1 MARQR
6 GLFYGRVQLFLKRSL
21 SLILLA
27 VFGLVG
33 AVVTHGGMP
42 AIAQKPNQQNLAIY
56 NSFDNIDL
64 STNLVVKSQL
74 AAAENS
80 LLAQGITEYQQG
92 QFRAAIELWR
102 QAEKQFKDQNNV
114 LDLALTSNYLSLAY
128 QQIDNLQAA
137 ESYLQQG
144 WQLLGD
150 RPNSTDSSPQTR
162 ILAKI
167 LNTQGRLQLLK
178 GQGEAALESW
188 QKAETVYQQ
197 LNDAPGITGAQINQ
211 AQAFGFLGKYR
222 QALKILRPLEKLEID
237 EKNLDIGISQL
248 ISLGNTYLAIGDAK
262 KAREEFNKIP
272 STSNNIQ
279 AISKAIGL
287 GNANQILAKDK
298 RYLLDPETLQILRDQ
313 PNEPKSEFYK
323 KSLDEYTNLYKKE
336 SLEKYQEAESL
347 SKNLNTKKL
356 QAQLNQLTLQVDTY
370 KWWLD
375 QYPNPQLLNQ
385 FDFLSAIPRE
395 IQKLN
400 DRVENSL
407 GNLPL
412 SQASI
417 YGQINLANSLL
428 IQQNIWAKQTKQ
440 NSGKA
445 LPWQR
450 IEQLLTKALNQSREL
465 QDKKAEIIALGKLG
479 TLHEQRYKQ
488 SRQQN
493 DFTEAENFTSQ
504 AVNFAKS
511 MQFDELAYQ
520 WQWQLGR
527 LRKGEGKIQ
536 EAIAFYT
543 EAIENSQKIRQ
554 KNLVAIAFGMK
565 DLNPTIQIDFR
576 EQVEPVYRDLIKLRL
591 QGKPNQESLKAARD
605 VVQKLQL
612 AQIENFLQC
621 SLQGGKENE
630 VSLDEIIDKK
640 NINAA
645 IFYPIVLEDELGV
658 ILKVHGQENLKSSS
672 SPQEDLKYYSSPVSR
687 QELVTTL
694 SQLRPELQ
702 KPYNF
707 IGMQG
712 LSAKVYDWLI
722 RGAEKYL
729 SQKNID
735 TLVFVMDKDLQ
746 NIPVA
751 SLYNKE
757 TKKYLIEEKYSVAF
771 SKGREPAEFQP
782 IKNIQWNALLAGLT
796 VDPKDKNNLLK
807 SLEFAKDEVEKI
819 QTLIAN
825 SKLMIGEE
833 FTKDN
838 VKNAVSASPYNLVHV
853 ATHGQF
859 SNNPNETFIWLAPN
873 PNSPKASDNSGS
885 EDNENR
891 VDVNE
896 LEELFHNRNQLIPER
911 LELLVLSACETQT
924 VDYRSAIGLA
934 GTAIRAGARS
944 TIASLWSLKDDSAAE
959 FMKVFYQKLID
970 KDTISKAEAL
980 RQAQLTFLQDPKYKH
995 PLYWSPYVLVGNW
1008 L

>member
-6 GLFYGRVQLFLKRSL
+6 GLFYGRVQLFLKRPL

-27 VFGLVG
+27 LLGLVG
-33 AVVTHGGMP
+33 AVATHWGMP

-64 STNLVVKSQL
+64 SKNSVIKSQL

-80 LLAQGITEYQQG
+80 LLEQGITEYQQG
-92 QFRAAIELWR
+92 QFRAAIELWQ

-150 RPNSTDSSPQTR
+150 RPNSSPQTS

-197 LNDAPGITGAQINQ
+197 LNDAPGMTGAQINQ
-211 AQAFGFLGKYR
+211 AQALGFLGEYR
-222 QALKILRPLEKLEID
+222 QALKTLRGLEVD
-237 EKNLDIGISQL
+237 QKNSDIRISQL
-248 ISLGNTYLAIGDAK
+248 ISLGNTYLAIGDAE
-262 KAREEFNKIP
+262 KATKEFNKIP

-287 GNANQILAKDK
+287 GNAAQALAKDK
-298 RYLLDPETLQILRDQ
+298 RYLLSPDILNTIYNKTDETNI
-313 PNEPKSEFYK
+313 EFYA
-323 KSLDEYTNLYKKE
+323 KSLKIYTDLYQD
-336 SLEKYQEAESL
+336 SLSKYQEAESL
-347 SKNLNTKKL
+347 SKDLNTKKL

-375 QYPNPQLLNQ
+375 QYQNPQLLNQ
-385 FDFLSAIPRE
+385 SDFLSAIPRE
-395 IQKLN
+395 IEKLN

-407 GNLPL
+407 SNLSL

-428 IQQNIWAKQTKQ
+428 IQQKIWEKQTNQ

-450 IEQLLTKALNQSREL
+450 IEQLLTKALNEAREL

-479 TLHEQRYKQ
+479 NLHEERYNQ
-488 SRQQN
+488 SRQQS

-527 LRKGEGKIQ
+527 LRKGEGKIG

-554 KNLVAIAFGMK
+554 NNLVAIAFGMK

-576 EQVEPVYRDLIKLRL
+576 DQVEQVYRDLIKLHL

-658 ILKVHGQENLKSSS
+658 ILKVHGQESLKSSS
-672 SPQEDLKYYSSPVSR
+672 SPPEDLKYYSSPVSR
-687 QELVTTL
+687 QKLVTTL

-707 IGMQG
+707 MGMQD
-712 LSAKVYDWLI
+712 LSAQVYDWLI

-807 SLEFAKDEVEKI
+807 SLEFAKDEVENI
-819 QTLIAN
+819 QTLITN

-873 PNSPKASDNSGS
+873 PNSPKASNNLGS

-970 KDTISKAEAL
+970 KDTISKADAL
-980 RQAQLTFLQDPKYKH
+980 RQAQLAFLKDPKYKH

>member
-27 VFGLVG
+27 LLGLVG
-33 AVVTHGGMP
+33 AVATHWGIP
-42 AIAQKPNQQNLAIY
+42 AIAQKANQQNLAIY

-64 STNLVVKSQL
+64 SKNSVINSQL

-92 QFRAAIELWR
+92 QFRAAIELWQ
-102 QAEKQFKDQNNV
+102 QAEKQFKDQNNI
-114 LDLALTSNYLSLAY
+114 LDLALISNYLSLAY

-150 RPNSTDSSPQTR
+150 RPNSSPQTS

-211 AQAFGFLGKYR
+211 AQAFGFLGEYR
-222 QALKILRPLEKLEID
+222 QALKILRALEID
-237 EKNLDIGISQL
+237 PKNSDIRISQL
-248 ISLGNTYLAIGDAK
+248 ISLGNTYLAIGDAENAK
-262 KAREEFNKIP
+262 KEFNKIP

-287 GNANQILAKDK
+287 GNASQALAKDK
-298 RYLLDPETLQILRDQ
+298 RYLLSPDILNTIYNKTDE
-313 PNEPKSEFYK
+313 PNIEFYA
-323 KSLDEYTNLYKKE
+323 KSLKIYTDLYQD
-336 SLEKYQEAESL
+336 SLSKYQEAESL
-347 SKNLNTKKL
+347 SKNLNTKRL
-356 QAQLNQLTLQVDTY
+356 QAQLNQLTLQIDTY
-370 KWWLD
+370 KWWQD
-375 QYPNPQLLNQ
+375 QYQNPQFLNQ

-400 DRVENSL
+400 ERVENSL
-407 GNLPL
+407 SNLQL

-428 IQQNIWAKQTKQ
+428 IQQKIWGKQTKP
-440 NSGKA
+440 NSSKS

-450 IEQLLTKALNQSREL
+450 IEQLLTKTINQSREL

-479 TLHEQRYKQ
+479 TLHEQRYNQ
-488 SRQQN
+488 SRQQD

-527 LRKGEGKIQ
+527 LREGESKIG

-554 KNLVAIAFGMK
+554 NNLVAIAFGMK
-565 DLNPTIQIDFR
+565 DINPTIQIDFR
-576 EQVEPVYRDLIKLRL
+576 DQVAPVYRDLIKLY
-591 QGKPNQESLKAARD
+591 LKETRSQKFLKLARD
-605 VVQKLQL
+605 VVQKF
-612 AQIENFLQC
+612 QIAELENFLYC
-621 SLQGGKENE
+621 NLQGIEE
-630 VSLDEIIDKK
+630 PAISLDEIIDKQ
-640 NINAA
+640 NIKAA
-645 IFYPIVLEDELGV
+645 IFYPIVLDKELGV
-658 ILKVHGQENLKSSS
+658 ILKLPGQS
-672 SPQEDLKYYSSPVSR
+672 DLKYYRSTVSR
-687 QELVTTL
+687 NDLVKTL

-707 IGMQG
+707 MGMQE

-722 RGAEKYL
+722 READEKYL
-729 SQKNID
+729 DPKNID
-735 TLVFVMDKDLQ
+735 TLVFVMDRDLQ

-751 SLYNKE
+751 ALYNKE
-757 TKKYLIEEKYSVAF
+757 TKKYLIQKYSIAF
-771 SKGREPAEFQP
+771 NNGKEVAEFQP
-782 IKNIQWNALLAGLT
+782 IKNIHWNALLAGLT
-796 VDPKDKNNLLK
+796 VDPKDKEKIFQRLD
-807 SLEFAKDEVEKI
+807 FAKDEVEGI
-819 QTLIAN
+819 QKLITN

-833 FTKDN
+833 FTKKN
-838 VKNAVSASPYNLVHV
+838 VENAVSTSPYNLVHL

-859 SNNPNETFIWLAPN
+859 SNNPNDTFILFASN
-873 PNSPKASDNSGS
+873 PNSQEAINNSKA
-885 EDNENR
+885 EDNENK
-891 VDVNE
+891 VNVRA
-896 LEELFHNRNQLIPER
+896 LAGLFYTRNQLIPER

-959 FMKVFYQKLID
+959 FMKVFYQKLMD
-970 KDTISKAEAL
+970 KDTISKADAL
-980 RQAQLTFLQDPKYKH
+980 RQAQLTFLKDPKYKH